1 MEEGQAMT
9 DPNAET
15 RQHQLVSVPEAA
27 AAQGLPEET
36 VRGWI
41 EGGELPSV
49 TMGHQRVVDAAV
61 LSQIAGTEARR
72 ARPGEPA
79 ARTRHRRPGP
89 HDRRRSWR
97 ALGAVNLLVA
107 LVGGLL
113 SLGVGAADGFSPV
126 GLLLAGLCAL
136 AGALLWGLAR

>member
-1 MEEGQAMT
+1 MT

-15 RQHQLVSVPEAA
+15 RQHRLISVPEAA

-61 LSQIAGTEARR
+61 LVQLAGAEAGQV
-72 ARPGEPA
+72 RPGEPA
-79 ARTRHRRPGP
+79 ARSGRRHPGWRGRRGA
-89 HDRRRSWR
+89 WR
-97 ALGAVNLLVA
+97 TLGAVNLLVA

-136 AGALLWGLAR
+136 VGALLWGLAR